1 MQEEAA
7 LKQSTFFGIFRRYT
21 CKVYVNDPS
30 AIILLIIEIIHHEF
44 CADIQQTTANISL
57 IIQANAVEGRSSV

>member
-1 MQEEAA
+1 MTRA
-7 LKQSTFFGIFRRYT
+7 LSFYLSLK
-21 CKVYVNDPS
+21 
-30 AIILLIIEIIHHEF
+30 IIHHEF